1 MPATEQT
8 WRDSKLMH
16 AVFGISS
23 VVMLIGTMWMLA
35 ADHQREWKQYQRNFR
50 EVETGTAQARIAQQ
64 NNADYHRELDKR
76 EWALVAARQEEPPQ
90 GKLEELEQLVE
101 AARAAKPPLAS
112 PAGEGGDL
120 VKLKNYYH
128 GWQAAAE
135 AKPPLEKTPTA
146 EAARKKIFDERDR
159 FFEEVNKFIS
169 DARFRE
175 ANTLT
180 RKKFKAADFDVA
192 RSQFELAVGNNAG
205 ESELNRL
212 QKNVDKVHEE
222 VDKLALH
229 VQEATSYRKRLE
241 AIAADMGA
249 DEIKARKALDEQRLA
264 LDRLQKALYER
275 EDNFGKELL
284 SLPIID
290 CFGHPLAPNQ
300 IWLPKLTINYNFR
313 DVARF
318 DRCTTCHQGIDR
330 SAPGS
335 AVEPG
340 YRKREAVTLLLPVP
354 SEAQEAAAEKKSDQ
368 EQALP
373 AAEEVIRKLYG
384 LQLAKKGWLVDNEV
398 TISVVRPES
407 PAAVAGL
414 MVGDVFSQIGGGPV
428 VDRATAINFLQSS
441 ALNGKPQTVEVLRGL
456 PNPYTSHP
464 RLDLFVG
471 SMSPHTLQNIGCTI
485 CHEGQGSATAFKWAS
500 HTPNDPTQAEQ
511 WLHDYGWFNNHHWI
525 FPMTPKRFSE
535 SMCLKCH
542 HEVVELEPS
551 ERFPDPP
558 APTLM
563 AGYHTI
569 RQYGCF
575 GCHEING
582 FDGPNRRVG
591 PDLRSEPNYSAAAQA
606 LLALGQLDDQQAKLA
621 DKLVMHP
628 ENDAARHSLLESLR
642 NPPAAEEAKESKPG
656 KESVVTATSLKKLT
670 DLLEDVE
677 TPGKLR
683 KVGPGLRH
691 VASKLNY
698 EFLYSWVRKPS
709 DFRPSTKMPQ
719 FFGLT
724 EHLEGFGL
732 KQSEE
737 FEPIEIRAT
746 VEYLLAKS
754 QPFAYADQAKGVT
767 EAASADRGKK
777 LFETRGCLACH
788 QHADFPAGKMTQ
800 GPDLSRIGAKLKAAG
815 NQDGGRWLYSWL
827 KNPSNYHPRT
837 LMPNLILDP
846 IKGADG
852 KVSDPAA
859 DLAVYLLS
867 SEQGWKP
874 EDVPSRKLTD
884 QDRADLDNLA
894 MEHLKAA
901 TSTSAARKYLANG
914 IPESRAAEFKGD
926 EVELLGPMNDHKKLL
941 YVGRRTIS
949 KYGCS
954 GCHDIPGYEDVK
966 PIGTGLADWGRKGAD
981 KLAFEQIDEFM
992 HKHLRGPGIEHAAG
1006 GEAAEFSYTDMPPD
1020 QGYFLEK
1027 LMHHEREGF
1036 IWNKLRAP
1044 RSYDYKK
1051 TENKT
1056 YNERLR
1062 MPKFNLTEEQR
1073 QQVITFVLGL
1083 VAEPPAVQYVYQPS
1097 PQRAA
1102 VIEGEKLVEKFNCTG
1117 CHTLK
1122 MDKWNLAYHAS
1133 DFSDPP
1139 PFPDYPFL
1147 EPHATPQKIAESEKA
1162 DSRGL
1167 YHAELTGMPV
1177 VSAET
1182 GEILMVDEDG
1192 APIEAGDTTTPA
1204 FYQFTPWENV
1214 LLVSK
1219 PEDGEAR
1226 AKFRQA
1232 GLQNLMVPKR
1242 DVVKQ
1247 YPPQGGYLGRLIYTA
1262 VVKDEKAVN
1271 PNAKPEEAW
1280 GWLPPPLVGEG
1291 RKVQSNWLHDFLL
1304 DPYPIRPAV
1313 VLRMPKFNMSSQEA
1327 ATLARYFAAADGI
1340 DTPFSTEQRGEG
1352 QLSEHDVKEFRN
1364 ALKIVTDNNY
1374 CIKCHYVGDFSPAGS
1389 DRAKGPHLD
1398 QVYKRLRLS
1407 YLRNW
1412 IANPKRI
1419 LPYTG
1424 MPVNIP
1430 FDKPVNQALFPGDSQ
1445 QQLHGLVD
1453 LLGEYDRYTES
1464 QTPIKKLIKSDAA
1477 PAADTT
1483 QKSAQN

>member
-23 VVMLIGTMWMLA
+23 LVMLIGTMWMLA
-35 ADHQREWKQYQRNFR
+35 ADHQREWKQYQRSFR
-50 EVETGTAQARIAQQ
+50 AVETGTAKARIAQQ
-64 NNADYHRELDKR
+64 NNEDYQRELDKR
-76 EWALVAARQEEPPQ
+76 EWALVAARQEVPPQ
-90 GKLEELEQLVE
+90 EKVDQFVQLVE
-101 AARAAKPPLAS
+101 EARAAKPPLAS
-112 PAGEGGDL
+112 PKGEGGDL
-120 VKLKNYYH
+120 VKLQNYYDA
-128 GWQAAAE
+128 WKAAAE
-135 AKPPLEKTPTA
+135 EKPPLEKTPAA
-146 EAARKKIFDERDR
+146 EAARKKIFEPREA
-159 FFEEVNKFIS
+159 FFEEANKFIG

-180 RKKFKAADFDVA
+180 KKKFKSADFDVA
-192 RSQFELAVGNNAG
+192 RSQFELAVGNNAS
-205 ESELNRL
+205 ESELDRL
-212 QKNVDKVHEE
+212 QKNVDKVHAD
-222 VDKLALH
+222 VDQFALH
-229 VQEATSYRKRLE
+229 VQESTTYRKGMEQLVNE
-241 AIAADMGA
+241 MAA
-249 DEIKARKALDEQRLA
+249 DEIKARKAVDEQRLA
-264 LDRLQKALYER
+264 VDRLEKALYER

-290 CFGHPLAPNQ
+290 AFGHPLAPNQ

-318 DRCTTCHQGIDR
+318 DRCTTCHQAIDR
-330 SAPGS
+330 TAPGS

-340 YRKREAVTLLLPVP
+340 YRKRETVTLMLPVP
-354 SEAQEAAAEKKSDQ
+354 TEAAEAAAEKKTDK
-368 EQALP
+368 EKNP
-373 AAEEVIRKLYG
+373 PPPEEVVRKLYG
-384 LQLAKKGWLVDNEV
+384 LQLAHKGWLHDNEV
-398 TISVVRPES
+398 TVSVVRPES

-414 MVGDVFSQIGGGPV
+414 MVGDVLAQVGGGPV
-428 VDRATAINFLQSS
+428 VDRPTAVNFLLSS
-441 ALNGKPQTVEVLRGL
+441 ATNGKPQSVQVLRGL

-471 SMSPHTLQNIGCTI
+471 SLSPHTLQNIGCTI

-511 WLHDYGWFNNHHWI
+511 WMHEHGWFNNHHWI

-606 LLALGQLDDQQAKLA
+606 LLALGKLDKHQASLA
-621 DKLVMHP
+621 EKLVTHP
-628 ENDAARHSLLESLR
+628 ENEGARHALLESLR
-642 NPPAAEEAKESKPG
+642 NPPAAEEGQGSKPAKES
-656 KESVVTATSLKKLT
+656 VATATSLKKLS

-691 VASKLNY
+691 VASKVNY
-698 EFLYSWVRKPS
+698 DFLYSWVRKPS
-709 DFRPSTKMPQ
+709 DFRPTTKMPQ

-724 EHLEGFGL
+724 EHLDGFG
-732 KQSEE
+732 KQQSEE

-754 QPFAYADQAKGVT
+754 QPFKYAEQAKGVT
-767 EAASADRGKK
+767 EQASAERGKK

-800 GPDLSRIGAKLKAAG
+800 GPDLSRIGAKLTAG
-815 NQDGGRWLYSWL
+815 GNKDGGRWLYSWL

-837 LMPNLILDP
+837 LMPNLILEP
-846 IKGADG
+846 LKGADG
-852 KVSDPAA
+852 KTSDPAA
-859 DLAVYLLS
+859 DLAMYLLG
-867 SEQGWKP
+867 SEGGWKP
-874 EDVPSRKLTD
+874 ENVPGRKLTD
-884 QDRADLDNLA
+884 QDREALDHLA

-901 TSTSAARKYLANG
+901 TSTSTAKKYLEDG
-914 IPESRAAEFKGD
+914 IPESRASEFKGD
-926 EVELLGPMNDHKKLL
+926 EQELVGPMNDQKKLL

-992 HKHLRGPGIEHAAG
+992 HKHFHGPGIEHAAG
-1006 GEAAEFSYTDMPPD
+1006 EEGGEFNYLDMPPD

-1051 TENKT
+1051 TENKS

-1083 VAEPPAVQYVYQPS
+1083 VAEPPAVQYVYKPN

-1122 MDKWNLAYHAS
+1122 MDKWKLAYHGS
-1133 DFSDPP
+1133 DFADPP

-1147 EPHATPQKIAESEKA
+1147 EPHAAPQQIQASEA
-1162 DSRGL
+1162 VDSRGL
-1167 YHAELTGMPV
+1167 LHTTLTGMPV

-1182 GEILMVDEDG
+1182 GQVLMVDEDG

-1204 FYQFTPWENV
+1204 FYQFTPWETV
-1214 LLVSK
+1214 LIN
-1219 PEDGEAR
+1219 G
-1226 AKFRQA
+1226 KFRQA

-1242 DVVKQ
+1242 DVVQQ
-1247 YPPQGGYLGRLIYTA
+1247 YPAQGGYLGRLIYSA
-1262 VVKDEKAVN
+1262 VVADEKAVN
-1271 PNAKPEEAW
+1271 PNAKPDEAW

-1313 VLRMPKFNMSSQEA
+1313 VLRMPKFNMSSEEA
-1327 ATLARYFAAADGI
+1327 GALARYFAASDGI
-1340 DTPFSTEQRGEG
+1340 DTPFNTESRGEG
-1352 QLSEHDVKEFRN
+1352 QLSQGEVKQFQD

-1398 QVYKRLRLS
+1398 QVYKRLRLG

-1453 LLGEYDRYTES
+1453 LLSEYDRYTES
-1464 QTPIKKLIKSDAA
+1464 QTPIKKLIKTDAA
-1477 PAADTT
+1477 PAADNT